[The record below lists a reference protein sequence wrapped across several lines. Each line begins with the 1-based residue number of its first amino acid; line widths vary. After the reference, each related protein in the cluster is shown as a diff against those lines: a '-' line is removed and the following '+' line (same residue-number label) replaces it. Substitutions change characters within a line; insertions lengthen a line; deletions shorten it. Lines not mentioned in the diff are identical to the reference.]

1 MKVSWQTTAA
11 IYRNSGFNLYGERRL
26 VRVGMSSIGV
36 VRFVDGIQ
44 SSSVRADSS
53 MSRGK
58 AELDTFDAVLIFPLE
73 SAVKNEDVLVVEG
86 VKLLVTQ
93 LHRRWG
99 LRGKPGHLEVGAM
112 KWPSA

>member
-1 MKVSWQTTAA
+1 MKISWQTSAA
-11 IYRNSGFNLYGERRL
+11 IYRNCGYNLYGERRL
-26 VRVGMSSIGV
+26 IRVGSSRIGV

-44 SSSVRADSS
+44 PSSVRADSS

-58 AELDTFDAVLIFPLE
+58 AELDVFDAVFVFPLDA
-73 SAVKNEDVLVVEG
+73 AVKNEDVLVVEG

-93 LHRRWG
+93 LHRRFG

>member
-1 MKVSWQTTAA
+1 MKISWQTTAA
-11 IYRNSGFNLYGERRL
+11 VYRNCGFNLYGERRL
-26 VRVGMSSIGV
+26 VRVGTSPVGV
-36 VRFVDGIQ
+36 VRFVDGLK

-58 AELDTFDAVLIFPLE
+58 AELETFDAVLIFPLE
-73 SAVKNEDVLVVEG
+73 AAVKNEDVLVVEG
-86 VKLLVTQ
+86 VKLIATQ

-112 KWPSA
+112 KWPSV